1 MLKDFEGLKEAK
13 FTCLDYKDVEIPKGA
28 IVYADPPYANTTN
41 YSLGKFDSEEFWEY
55 MRKLSKE
62 HIVLI
67 SEQNAPDDFEVI
79 WEQEL
84 RRTLDVNKDNNF
96 KVTEKLFKWKG

>member
-1 MLKDFEGLKEAK
+1 
-13 FTCLDYKDVEIPKGA
+13 
-28 IVYADPPYANTTN
+28 
-41 YSLGKFDSEEFWEY
+41 
-55 MRKLSKE
+55 MRKLSQD

-67 SEQNAPDDFEVI
+67 SEQTAPDDFEAI

-84 RRTLDVNKDNNF
+84 IRQLDVNKNNNF

>member
-1 MLKDFEGLKEAK
+1 M
-13 FTCLDYKDVEIPKGA
+13 DYKDVEIPKGA
-28 IVYADPPYANTTN
+28 VIYVDPPYANTTG
-41 YSLGKFDSEEFWEY
+41 YLLGKFDSKEFWEY
-55 MRKLSKE
+55 MRELSKD

-67 SEQNAPDDFEVI
+67 SEQVAPDDFEVI

-84 RRTLDVNKDNNF
+84 QRKLDVNKENNF